1 MQIKKSYTFDDL
13 LLVPQKSDILPYQI
27 DLRTKL
33 TKNIEL
39 NIPFISS
46 AMDTITESKLAI
58 AIAREGGI
66 GIIHKNLS
74 IDKQAAEVEKVKR
87 NESESGFIINPITLK
102 PTMTVQD
109 AENIMAQYRISGL
122 PIVDEEN
129 RLLGIIT
136 NRDIRACHDLTA
148 SVDKFM
154 TVKNL
159 IITHENIDLEQAK
172 DILLNNRIEKLP
184 IVNEKNVLIGLITI
198 KDINNRDEYPNA
210 CKDEQGRLR
219 VGAAV
224 GIDENTL
231 LRVEK
236 LVAVG
241 VDVIVVDSAHG
252 HSQGI
257 INMVKK
263 IKKAFP
269 TINLIAG
276 NVVTAQGALDLI
288 AAGAN
293 AIKVGVGPGS
303 ICTTRVVAGV
313 GVPKMTA
320 INDVY
325 EVCKGKEIPVIADG
339 GIKYSGDVVKALA
352 AGANAVMMGSVFA
365 STFEAPGE
373 EMIVEGKKYKTY
385 MGMGSLAAMKKG
397 SADRYFQDKNRKL
410 VPEGVE
416 GRVLLKGKLSDIL
429 FQFIGGVRSGFGYC
443 GAKNILMLQKTA
455 QFVKIS
461 NNGLKESH
469 PHDIAITKEPPNY
482 IK

>member
-1 MQIKKSYTFDDL
+1 MQIKKSYTFNDL

-27 DLRTKL
+27 DLRTKI

-39 NIPFISS
+39 NIPFLSS
-46 AMDTITESKLAI
+46 AMDTVTESKLAI

-74 IDKQAAEVEKVKR
+74 IDEQAAEVEKVKR
-87 NESESGFIINPITLK
+87 NESGFIINPITLK

-129 RLLGIIT
+129 KLLGIIT
-136 NRDIRACHDLTA
+136 NRDIRACHDLSA
-148 SVDKFM
+148 PVADFM

-159 IITHENIDLEQAK
+159 ITTHEKINLEQAK
-172 DILLNNRIEKLP
+172 EILLNNRIEKLP
-184 IVNEKNVLIGLITI
+184 IVNAKNILKGLITI

-210 CKDEQGRLR
+210 CKDDQGRLR

-236 LVAVG
+236 LVAAA

-257 INMVKK
+257 ITMVSK

-269 TINLIAG
+269 TLELIAG
-276 NVVTAQGALDLI
+276 NVVTGAGALDLI
-288 AAGAN
+288 AAGAD

-303 ICTTRVVAGV
+303 ICTTRIVAGV
-313 GVPKMTA
+313 GVPQITA

-325 EVCKGKEIPVIADG
+325 EVCAPKGVPIIADG

-352 AGANAVMMGSVFA
+352 AGGAAVMMGSVFA
-365 STFEAPGE
+365 ATLEAPGE

-385 MGMGSLAAMKKG
+385 MGMGSLTAMKKG

-429 FQFIGGVRSGFGYC
+429 FQFIGGLRSGFGYC
-443 GAKNILMLQKTA
+443 GAKNIATLQKTA
-455 QFVKIS
+455 QFVEIS

-482 IK
+482 TK

>member
-27 DLRTKL
+27 DLRTKI

-39 NIPFISS
+39 NIPFLSS
-46 AMDTITESKLAI
+46 AMDTVTESKLAI
-58 AIAREGGI
+58 TIAREGGI

-74 IDKQAAEVEKVKR
+74 IDDQAAEVEKVKR
-87 NESESGFIINPITLK
+87 NESGFIINPITLK

-129 RLLGIIT
+129 KLLGIIT
-136 NRDIRACHDLTA
+136 NRDIRACHDLSA
-148 SVDKFM
+148 PVADFM

-159 IITHENIDLEQAK
+159 ITTHEKINLEQAK
-172 DILLNNRIEKLP
+172 EILLSNRIEKLP
-184 IVNEKNVLIGLITI
+184 IINDKNILKGLITI

-210 CKDEQGRLR
+210 CKDNQGRLR

-224 GIDENTL
+224 GIDETTL

-236 LVAVG
+236 LVSAG

-257 INMVKK
+257 IAMVSK

-269 TINLIAG
+269 TLELIAG

-288 AAGAN
+288 AAGAD

-303 ICTTRVVAGV
+303 ICTTRIVAGV
-313 GVPKMTA
+313 GVPQITA

-325 EVCKGKEIPVIADG
+325 EVCGPKGIPVIADG

-352 AGANAVMMGSVFA
+352 AGGAAVMMGSVFA
-365 STFEAPGE
+365 ATFEAPGE

-429 FQFIGGVRSGFGYC
+429 FQFIGGLRSGLGYC
-443 GAKNILMLQKTA
+443 GAKNIATLQKTA
-455 QFVKIS
+455 QFVEIS

-482 IK
+482 TK

>member
-1 MQIKKSYTFDDL
+1 MQIKKSYTFNDL

-27 DLRTKL
+27 DLRTKI

-39 NIPFISS
+39 NIPFLSS
-46 AMDTITESKLAI
+46 AMDTVTESKLAI

-74 IDKQAAEVEKVKR
+74 IDEQAAEVEKVKR
-87 NESESGFIINPITLK
+87 NESGFIINPITLK

-129 RLLGIIT
+129 KLLGIIT
-136 NRDIRACHDLTA
+136 NRDIRACHDLSA
-148 SVDKFM
+148 PVADFM

-159 IITHENIDLEQAK
+159 ITTHEKINLEQAK
-172 DILLNNRIEKLP
+172 EILLNNRIEKLP
-184 IVNEKNVLIGLITI
+184 IVNAKNILKGLITI

-210 CKDEQGRLR
+210 CKDDQGRLR

-236 LVAVG
+236 LVAAA

-257 INMVKK
+257 ITMVSK

-269 TINLIAG
+269 TLELIAG
-276 NVVTAQGALDLI
+276 NVVTGAGALDLI
-288 AAGAN
+288 AAGAD

-303 ICTTRVVAGV
+303 ICTTRIVAGV
-313 GVPKMTA
+313 GVPQITA

-325 EVCKGKEIPVIADG
+325 EVCAPKGVPIIADG

-352 AGANAVMMGSVFA
+352 AGGAAVMMGSVFA
-365 STFEAPGE
+365 ATLEAPGE

-429 FQFIGGVRSGFGYC
+429 FQFIGGLRSGFGYC
-443 GAKNILMLQKTA
+443 GAKNIATLQKTA
-455 QFVKIS
+455 QFVEIS

-482 IK
+482 TK

>member
-27 DLRTKL
+27 DLRTKI

-39 NIPFISS
+39 NIPFLSS
-46 AMDTITESKLAI
+46 AMDTVTESKLAI

-74 IDKQAAEVEKVKR
+74 IDEQAAEVEKVKR
-87 NESESGFIINPITLK
+87 NESGFIINPITLK

-129 RLLGIIT
+129 KLLGIIT
-136 NRDIRACHDLTA
+136 NRDIRACHDLSA
-148 SVDKFM
+148 PVADFM

-159 IITHENIDLEQAK
+159 ITTHEKINLEQAK
-172 DILLNNRIEKLP
+172 EILLNNRIEKLP
-184 IVNEKNVLIGLITI
+184 IVNAKNILKGLITI

-210 CKDEQGRLR
+210 CKDDQGRLR

-236 LVAVG
+236 LVAAC

-257 INMVKK
+257 ITMVSK

-269 TINLIAG
+269 TPELIAG
-276 NVVTAQGALDLI
+276 NVVTGAGALDLI
-288 AAGAN
+288 AAGAD

-303 ICTTRVVAGV
+303 ICTTRIVAGV
-313 GVPKMTA
+313 GVPQITA

-325 EVCKGKEIPVIADG
+325 EVCAPKGVPIIADG

-352 AGANAVMMGSVFA
+352 AGGAAVMMGSVFA
-365 STFEAPGE
+365 ATLEAPGE

-429 FQFIGGVRSGFGYC
+429 FQFIGGLRSGFGYC
-443 GAKNILMLQKTA
+443 GAKNIATLQKTA
-455 QFVKIS
+455 QFVEIS

-482 IK
+482 TK

>member
-27 DLRTKL
+27 DLRTKI

-39 NIPFISS
+39 NIPFLSS
-46 AMDTITESKLAI
+46 AMDTVTESKLAI

-74 IDKQAAEVEKVKR
+74 IDEQAAEVEKVKR
-87 NESESGFIINPITLK
+87 NESGFIINPITLK

-129 RLLGIIT
+129 KLLGIIT
-136 NRDIRACHDLTA
+136 NRDIRACHDLSA
-148 SVDKFM
+148 PVADFM

-159 IITHENIDLEQAK
+159 ITTHEKINLEQAK
-172 DILLNNRIEKLP
+172 EILLNNRIEKLP
-184 IVNEKNVLIGLITI
+184 IVNAKNILKGLITI

-210 CKDEQGRLR
+210 CKDDQGRLR

-236 LVAVG
+236 LVAAG

-257 INMVKK
+257 ITMVSK

-269 TINLIAG
+269 TLELIAG
-276 NVVTAQGALDLI
+276 NVVTGAGALDLI
-288 AAGAN
+288 AAGAD

-303 ICTTRVVAGV
+303 ICTTRIVAGV
-313 GVPKMTA
+313 GVPQITA

-325 EVCKGKEIPVIADG
+325 EVCAPKGVPIIADG

-352 AGANAVMMGSVFA
+352 AGGAAVMMGSVFA
-365 STFEAPGE
+365 ATLEAPGE

-429 FQFIGGVRSGFGYC
+429 FQFIGGLRSGFGYC
-443 GAKNILMLQKTA
+443 GAKNIATLQKTA
-455 QFVKIS
+455 QFVEIS

-482 IK
+482 TK

>member
-13 LLVPQKSDILPYQI
+13 LLIPQKSDILPYQI
-27 DLRTKL
+27 DLTTKI
-33 TKNIEL
+33 TKNIKL
-39 NIPFISS
+39 NIPFLSS
-46 AMDTITESKLAI
+46 AMDTVTEAKLAI

-74 IDKQAAEVEKVKR
+74 IDAQAAEVEKVKR
-87 NESESGFIINPITLK
+87 NESGFIINPITLK
-102 PTMTVQD
+102 QTMTVQD

-122 PIVDEEN
+122 PIVNEEN
-129 RLLGIIT
+129 KLLGIIT
-136 NRDIRACHDLTA
+136 NRDIWPCHDLSA
-148 SVDKFM
+148 PVADFM
-154 TVKNL
+154 TVENL
-159 IITHENIDLEQAK
+159 ITTHEKINLEQAK
-172 DILLNNRIEKLP
+172 EILLNNRIEKLP
-184 IVNEKNVLIGLITI
+184 IVNTKNILKGLITI

-210 CKDEQGRLR
+210 CKDDQGRLR

-224 GIDENTL
+224 GIDENTIA
-231 LRVEK
+231 RVKK
-236 LVAVG
+236 LVGAG

-257 INMVKK
+257 IDIVKEIKK
-263 IKKAFP
+263 IFP
-269 TINLIAG
+269 MIELIAG
-276 NVVTAQGALDLI
+276 NIVTRQGALDLI
-288 AAGAN
+288 TAGADG
-293 AIKVGVGPGS
+293 IKVGVGPGS
-303 ICTTRVVAGV
+303 ICTTRIVAGV
-313 GVPKMTA
+313 GVPQITA

-325 EVCKGKEIPVIADG
+325 DVCAPKGVPVIADG

-352 AGANAVMMGSVFA
+352 AGAAAVMMGSVFA

-397 SADRYFQDKNRKL
+397 SADRYFQDQNRKL
-410 VPEGVE
+410 VPEGIE

-443 GAKNILMLQKTA
+443 GAKNIVTLQKTA
-455 QFVKIS
+455 QFVEIS

-469 PHDIAITKEPPNY
+469 PHNIVITKEPPNY
-482 IK
+482 TK

>member
-46 AMDTITESKLAI
+46 AMDTVTESKLAI

-74 IDKQAAEVEKVKR
+74 IYKQAAEVEKVKR
-87 NESESGFIINPITLK
+87 NESGFIINPITLK

-136 NRDIRACHDLTA
+136 NRDIRACHELTA

-154 TVKNL
+154 TIKNL
-159 IITHENIDLEQAK
+159 ITTHENIDLEQAK

-210 CKDEQGRLR
+210 CKDEQGQLR
-219 VGAAV
+219 VGAAI

-236 LVAVG
+236 LVAAG

-252 HSQGI
+252 HSKGI

-263 IKKAFP
+263 IKKDFP

-313 GVPKMTA
+313 GVPQMTA

-325 EVCKGKEIPVIADG
+325 EVCKGKEIAVIADG

-429 FQFIGGVRSGFGYC
+429 FQFIGGIRSGFGYC

-455 QFVKIS
+455 QFVEIS

-482 IK
+482 TK

>member
-46 AMDTITESKLAI
+46 AMDTVTESKLAI

-87 NESESGFIINPITLK
+87 NESGFIINPITLK

-198 KDINNRDEYPNA
+198 KDINNRDKYPNA

-313 GVPKMTA
+313 GVPQITA

-339 GIKYSGDVVKALA
+339 GNKYSGDVVKALA

-397 SADRYFQDKNRKL
+397 SADRYFQNKNRKL

-455 QFVKIS
+455 QFVEIS

-482 IK
+482 TK

>member
-46 AMDTITESKLAI
+46 AMDTVTESKLAI

-87 NESESGFIINPITLK
+87 NESGFIINPITLK

-129 RLLGIIT
+129 ILLGIIT

-159 IITHENIDLEQAK
+159 ITTYENIDLEQAK

-288 AAGAN
+288 ASGAN

-313 GVPKMTA
+313 GVPQMTA

-443 GAKNILMLQKTA
+443 GAKNILILQKTA
-455 QFVKIS
+455 QFVEIS

-482 IK
+482 TK

>member
-13 LLVPQKSDILPYQI
+13 LLIPQKSYILPYQI
-27 DLRTKL
+27 DLRTKI

-39 NIPFISS
+39 NIPFLSS
-46 AMDTITESKLAI
+46 VMDTVTESKLAI

-74 IDKQAAEVEKVKR
+74 IDDQAAEVEKVKR
-87 NESESGFIINPITLK
+87 NESGFIINPITLK

-129 RLLGIIT
+129 KLLGIIT
-136 NRDIRACHDLTA
+136 NRDIRACHDLSA
-148 SVDKFM
+148 PVADFM

-159 IITHENIDLEQAK
+159 ITTHEKINLEQAK
-172 DILLNNRIEKLP
+172 EILLSNRIEKLP
-184 IVNEKNVLIGLITI
+184 IINAKNILKGLITI

-210 CKDEQGRLR
+210 CKDNQGRLR

-224 GIDENTL
+224 GIDETTL

-236 LVAVG
+236 LVGAG

-257 INMVKK
+257 IAMVSK

-269 TINLIAG
+269 TLDLIVG

-288 AAGAN
+288 AVGAD

-303 ICTTRVVAGV
+303 ICTTRIVAGV
-313 GVPKMTA
+313 GVPQITA

-325 EVCKGKEIPVIADG
+325 EVCGPKGIPVIADG

-352 AGANAVMMGSVFA
+352 VGGAAVMMGSVFA
-365 STFEAPGE
+365 ATFEAPGE

-397 SADRYFQDKNRKL
+397 SANRYFQDKNRKL

-429 FQFIGGVRSGFGYC
+429 FQFIGGLRGGLGYC
-443 GAKNILMLQKTA
+443 GAKNIATLQKTA
-455 QFVKIS
+455 QFVEIS

-482 IK
+482 TK

>member
-27 DLRTKL
+27 DLRTKI

-39 NIPFISS
+39 NIPFLSS
-46 AMDTITESKLAI
+46 AMDTVTESKLAI
-58 AIAREGGI
+58 TIAREGGI

-74 IDKQAAEVEKVKR
+74 IDDQAAEVEKVKR
-87 NESESGFIINPITLK
+87 NESGFIINPITLK

-129 RLLGIIT
+129 KLLGIIT
-136 NRDIRACHDLTA
+136 NRDIRACHDLSA
-148 SVDKFM
+148 PVADFM

-159 IITHENIDLEQAK
+159 ITTHEKINLEQAK
-172 DILLNNRIEKLP
+172 EILLSNRIEKLP
-184 IVNEKNVLIGLITI
+184 IINDKNILKGLITI

-210 CKDEQGRLR
+210 CKDNQGRLR

-224 GIDENTL
+224 GIDETTL

-236 LVAVG
+236 LVGAG

-257 INMVKK
+257 IAMVSK

-269 TINLIAG
+269 TLELIAG

-288 AAGAN
+288 AAGAD

-303 ICTTRVVAGV
+303 ICTTRIVAGV
-313 GVPKMTA
+313 GVPQITA

-325 EVCKGKEIPVIADG
+325 EVCGPKGIPVIADG

-352 AGANAVMMGSVFA
+352 AGGAAVMMGSVFA
-365 STFEAPGE
+365 ATFEAPGE

-429 FQFIGGVRSGFGYC
+429 FQFIGGLRSGLGYC
-443 GAKNILMLQKTA
+443 GAKNIATLQKTA
-455 QFVKIS
+455 QFVEIS

-482 IK
+482 TK

>member
-27 DLRTKL
+27 DLRTKI

-39 NIPFISS
+39 NIPFLSS
-46 AMDTITESKLAI
+46 AMDTVTESKLAI

-74 IDKQAAEVEKVKR
+74 IDDQAAEVEKVKR
-87 NESESGFIINPITLK
+87 NESGFIINPITLK

-129 RLLGIIT
+129 KLLGIIT
-136 NRDIRACHDLTA
+136 NRDIRACHDLSA
-148 SVDKFM
+148 PVADFM

-159 IITHENIDLEQAK
+159 ITTHEKINLEQAK
-172 DILLNNRIEKLP
+172 EILLSNRIEKLP
-184 IVNEKNVLIGLITI
+184 IINAKNILKGLITI

-210 CKDEQGRLR
+210 CKDNQGRLR

-224 GIDENTL
+224 GIDETTL

-236 LVAVG
+236 LVGAG

-257 INMVKK
+257 IAMVSK

-269 TINLIAG
+269 TLDLIAG

-288 AAGAN
+288 AAGAD

-303 ICTTRVVAGV
+303 ICTTRIVAGV
-313 GVPKMTA
+313 GVPQITA

-325 EVCKGKEIPVIADG
+325 EVCGPKGIPVIADG

-352 AGANAVMMGSVFA
+352 AGGAAVMMGSVFA
-365 STFEAPGE
+365 ATFEAPGE

-429 FQFIGGVRSGFGYC
+429 FQFIGGLRSGLGYC
-443 GAKNILMLQKTA
+443 GAKNIATLQKTA
-455 QFVKIS
+455 QFVEIS

-482 IK
+482 TK

>member
-1 MQIKKSYTFDDL
+1 MQIKKSYTFNDL

-27 DLRTKL
+27 DLRTKI

-39 NIPFISS
+39 NIPFLSS
-46 AMDTITESKLAI
+46 AMDTVTESKLAI

-74 IDKQAAEVEKVKR
+74 IDEQAAEVEKVKR
-87 NESESGFIINPITLK
+87 NESGFIINPITLK

-129 RLLGIIT
+129 KLLGIIT
-136 NRDIRACHDLTA
+136 NRDIRACHDLSA
-148 SVDKFM
+148 PVADFM

-159 IITHENIDLEQAK
+159 ITTHEKINLEQAK
-172 DILLNNRIEKLP
+172 EILLNNRIEKLP
-184 IVNEKNVLIGLITI
+184 IVNAKNILKRLITI

-210 CKDEQGRLR
+210 CKDDQGRLR

-236 LVAVG
+236 LVAAA

-257 INMVKK
+257 ITMVSK

-269 TINLIAG
+269 TLELIAG
-276 NVVTAQGALDLI
+276 NVVTGAGALDLI
-288 AAGAN
+288 AAGAD

-303 ICTTRVVAGV
+303 ICTTRIVAGV
-313 GVPKMTA
+313 GVPQITA

-325 EVCKGKEIPVIADG
+325 EVCAPKGVPIIADG

-352 AGANAVMMGSVFA
+352 AGGAAVMMGSVFA
-365 STFEAPGE
+365 ATLEAPGE

-385 MGMGSLAAMKKG
+385 MGMGSLTAMKKG

-429 FQFIGGVRSGFGYC
+429 FQFIGGLRSGFGYC
-443 GAKNILMLQKTA
+443 GAKNIATLQKTA
-455 QFVKIS
+455 QFVEIS

-482 IK
+482 TK

>member
-13 LLVPQKSDILPYQI
+13 LLIPQKSDILPYQI
-27 DLRTKL
+27 DLRTKI

-39 NIPFISS
+39 NIPFLSS
-46 AMDTITESKLAI
+46 AMDTVTESKLAI

-74 IDKQAAEVEKVKR
+74 IDDQAAEVEKVKR
-87 NESESGFIINPITLK
+87 NESGFIINPITLK

-129 RLLGIIT
+129 KLLGIIT
-136 NRDIRACHDLTA
+136 NRDIRACHDLSA
-148 SVDKFM
+148 PVADFM

-159 IITHENIDLEQAK
+159 ITTHEKINLEQAK
-172 DILLNNRIEKLP
+172 EILLSNRIEKLP
-184 IVNEKNVLIGLITI
+184 IINAKNILKGLITI

-210 CKDEQGRLR
+210 CKDNQGRLR

-224 GIDENTL
+224 GINETTL

-236 LVAVG
+236 LVGAG

-257 INMVKK
+257 IAMVSK

-269 TINLIAG
+269 TLDLIAG

-288 AAGAN
+288 AVGAD

-303 ICTTRVVAGV
+303 ICTTRIVAGV
-313 GVPKMTA
+313 GVPQITA

-325 EVCKGKEIPVIADG
+325 EVCWPKGIPVIADG

-352 AGANAVMMGSVFA
+352 VGGAAVMMGSVFA
-365 STFEAPGE
+365 ATFEAPGE

-385 MGMGSLAAMKKG
+385 IGMGSLAAMNKG

-429 FQFIGGVRSGFGYC
+429 FQFIGGLRSGIGYC
-443 GAKNILMLQKTA
+443 GAKNIATLQKTA
-455 QFVKIS
+455 QFVEIS

-482 IK
+482 TK

>member
-27 DLRTKL
+27 DLRTKI

-39 NIPFISS
+39 NIPFLSS
-46 AMDTITESKLAI
+46 AMDTVTESKLAI

-74 IDKQAAEVEKVKR
+74 ITEQAAEVEKVKR
-87 NESESGFIINPITLK
+87 NESGFIINPITLK

-109 AENIMAQYRISGL
+109 AEDIMAQYRISGL
-122 PIVDEEN
+122 PVVDEEN
-129 RLLGIIT
+129 KLLGIIT
-136 NRDIRACHDLTA
+136 NRDIRACHDLSA
-148 SVDKFM
+148 PVADFM

-159 IITHENIDLEQAK
+159 ITTHEKINLEQVKA
-172 DILLNNRIEKLP
+172 ILLSNRIEKLP
-184 IVNEKNVLIGLITI
+184 IVNAKNILKGLITI

-210 CKDEQGRLR
+210 CKDDQGRLR

-224 GIDENTL
+224 GIDESTL
-231 LRVEK
+231 PRVEK
-236 LVAVG
+236 LVAAG

-257 INMVKK
+257 IAMVSK
-263 IKKAFP
+263 IKKSFP
-269 TINLIAG
+269 TLELIAG

-288 AAGAN
+288 TAGAN

-303 ICTTRVVAGV
+303 ICTTRIVAGV
-313 GVPKMTA
+313 GVPQITA

-325 EVCKGKEIPVIADG
+325 EVCAPKGIPVIADG

-352 AGANAVMMGSVFA
+352 AGGAAVMMGSVFA
-365 STFEAPGE
+365 ATLEAPGE

-429 FQFIGGVRSGFGYC
+429 FQFIGGLRSGLGYC
-443 GAKNILMLQKTA
+443 GAKNIATLQKTA
-455 QFVKIS
+455 QFVEIS

-482 IK
+482 TK